1 MALIDTALGQ
11 TDVVYVDTTETHT
24 QADLISLG
32 VLSADTTVYTGNGT
46 MDLTSVLGV
55 DALSNRY
62 TVATGGADLT
72 IDAGLLDLNVASA
85 RTLLID
91 GDSTITFSAGSVSAL
106 SALTNVLNNT
116 TIAFSG
122 SGDGTFT
129 YDPPTINLVS
139 AVTLTIDEMGA
150 GDKVVIPMA
159 GDNLY
164 ALRESG
170 YDASTGYL
178 TLVNGVGILSQSV
191 TVRIKMTQAEYDTYA
206 ANKSLYLNG
215 ATDTFTFPGDDSS
228 QPVYDVPCFSA
239 GTLIRT
245 AQGEVAIE
253 TLKVGDMVETRDNGL
268 QPIRWVGSVHLGPQ
282 DLQRAPN
289 LRPIRIRA
297 GALGRGVPQ
306 TDLLVSP
313 QHRVLLRSKIAER
326 MFGTRE
332 VLVAAKQLLQVEGID
347 IATDVAEVTYLHMLF
362 DRHEV
367 VVSNGAETETLYT
380 GPQALLGVG
389 EEAREEIFALFPELR
404 AHPGERPQG
413 ARPMPSGRMARRMVV
428 RHVQNAKPLFA

>member
-72 IDAGLLDLNVASA
+72 INAGLLDLNVASA
-85 RTLLID
+85 RTLLVD
-91 GDSTITFSAGSVSAL
+91 GDSTITFSAGSVSAR

-129 YDPPTINLVS
+129 YNPPTINLVS

-159 GDNLY
+159 GGGLY

-170 YDASTGYL
+170 YNASTGYL
-178 TLVNGVGILSQSV
+178 TLTNGVGILSQSV

-206 ANKSLYLNG
+206 ANTSLYLNG

-297 GALGRGVPQ
+297 GALGRGCRKPICWSRPS
-306 TDLLVSP
+306 TGCCCARRSP
-313 QHRVLLRSKIAER
+313 SGCSAPAKCWSRPSSFCRSKGSTSPPMSPRSPICTCCSTAMRWWFRTAPRPRRSIPGRRRFWVWER
-326 MFGTRE
+326 KR
-332 VLVAAKQLLQVEGID
+332 
-347 IATDVAEVTYLHMLF
+347 
-362 DRHEV
+362 
-367 VVSNGAETETLYT
+367 
-380 GPQALLGVG
+380 
-389 EEAREEIFALFPELR
+389 ARRSSRCFPSCAPIPE
-404 AHPGERPQG
+404 
-413 ARPMPSGRMARRMVV
+413 SGRRARDRCP
-428 RHVQNAKPLFA
+428 RGGWRGAW